1 MGWRRVGRGVSFGR
15 DPLIDISPFALN
27 QSPGCRAVGHC
38 RGWLSGCRG
47 TVEVLSGCRDLTAVE
62 VLSSHCR
69 ALSGTVEA
77 ILTAT
82 MRAHCRAPVGLSS
95 CRAVRHCR
103 GLSGAAEG
111 CVEGYCLPSTQQFT
125 LSWCHKCW
133 SQVSVSHAQSLPTQ
147 STVPRQASPK
157 QRSVQPGDCRTPQ
170 SDSTLVVDVEV

>member
-1 MGWRRVGRGVSFGR
+1 MR
-15 DPLIDISPFALN
+15 L
-27 QSPGCRAVGHC
+27 SPGCRAVGHC
-38 RGWLSGCRG
+38 RGCLSGCRG
-47 TVEVLSGCRDLTAVE
+47 TVEVLSGCRDLTAVVE

-82 MRAHCRAPVGLSS
+82 TRVRCRAPVGLSS
-95 CRAVRHCR
+95 CRAVGHCR

-125 LSWCHKCW
+125 MCHGVISAGLK
-133 SQVSVSHAQSLPTQ
+133 SQSLPTQ
-147 STVPRQASPK
+147 STVTPASNTQTK
-157 QRSVQPGDCRTPQ
+157 VSANWLPGDCRTPQ